1 MPFLQNHIMTIQWR
15 HWSHRVK
22 DKTLV
27 ECHWKWNKSSLR
39 RHYKKPNTIIMPN
52 VLQNVCIETKDV
64 FWSSIASSVN
74 PMSRQIREDGVLF
87 VYLKNE

>member
-1 MPFLQNHIMTIQWR
+1 
-15 HWSHRVK
+15 
-22 DKTLV
+22 
-27 ECHWKWNKSSLR
+27 
-39 RHYKKPNTIIMPN
+39 MPN
-52 VLQNVCIETKDV
+52 VLQNVYIETKDV